1 MDPLLKKKRPQIL
14 AIAKRHGVGRVRV
27 FGSAARGQARP
38 DSDIDL
44 LVEDVA
50 EPSPFFPGGLI
61 ADLEELLG
69 RRVEVAEPQ
78 DLHRL
83 IRADVLA
90 EAKPL

>member
-1 MDPLLKKKRPQIL
+1 MDPILLEKRREVL
-14 AIAKRHGVGRVRV
+14 AVARRHGVGRLRV
-27 FGSAARGQARP
+27 FGSAARGEARP

-44 LVEDVA
+44 LIEDVA
-50 EPSPFFPGGLI
+50 EPTPFFPGGLI

-83 IRADVLA
+83 IRDGVLA